1 MKKTNKKGFT
11 LVELLAV
18 IVILGVLL
26 MIAVPA
32 VQNVIRNS
40 RKKSFESAAKLALE
54 NVETMAS
61 AERTSSTLTECY
73 VSIKSIDLE
82 RGSFGK
88 DAVGII
94 IVDSDGKGKIGIY
107 NNEYEVK
114 NGALGTDPNG
124 NSLVSATAVKTKPST
139 PTIDKNYSITLT
151 ADADKDISSVTK
163 TTNNTTTTISK
174 CTWYTAE

>member
-61 AERTSSTLTECY
+61 AEKTSNNLTECY

-151 ADADKDISSVTK
+151 ADNDINSVTK
-163 TTNNTTTTISK
+163 TIDTTTTTINK

>member
-32 VQNVIRNS
+32 IQNVIRNS

-73 VSIKSIDLE
+73 VSIASIDLE

-94 IVDSDGKGKIGIY
+94 IVDSEGKGKIGIY

-124 NSLVSATAVKTKPST
+124 NSLVSATAVKTSPSG
-139 PTIDKNYSITLT
+139 PSIDKYSITLT
-151 ADADKDISSVTK
+151 TDKKDIKEVTK
-163 TTNNTTTTISK
+163 TINNTPPIAINK
-174 CTWYTAE
+174 CNWYTAQ

>member
-61 AERTSSTLTECY
+61 AEKTSSTLAECY
-73 VSIKSIDLE
+73 IPIGSIELE
-82 RGSFGK
+82 RGSFGTG
-88 DAVGII
+88 AAGVV
-94 IVDSDGKGKIGIY
+94 IVDTDGKAKIGMYNDEYVVSDGELGIKNDGTSKVNATAKEKESSITISGY
-107 NNEYEVK
+107 SISFSNNQYTVTK
-114 NGALGTDPNG
+114 SNN
-124 NSLVSATAVKTKPST
+124 NVSA
-139 PTIDKNYSITLT
+139 
-151 ADADKDISSVTK
+151 
-163 TTNNTTTTISK
+163 